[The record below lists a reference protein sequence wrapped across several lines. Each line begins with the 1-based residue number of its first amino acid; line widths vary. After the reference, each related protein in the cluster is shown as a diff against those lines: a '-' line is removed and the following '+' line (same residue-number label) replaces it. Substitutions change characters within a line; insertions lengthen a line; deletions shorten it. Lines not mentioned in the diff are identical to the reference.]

1 MRGRGQRDRGW
12 YDRCYPGRDTRSRG
26 EAFMSSRQAEYQAL
40 RDRHVP
46 KGPSHATPAFIKEA
60 HGAVMIDV
68 DGRELIDFAGGIGVV
83 NVGHSHPKVVA
94 AIQDQAAKYIHTC
107 FHVAMYEPYVDL
119 AARLNELSPGD
130 HHKKTMFASSGAEAV
145 ENAVKIARHAT
156 NRPAVIALDNAFH
169 GRTLLTMTLTSKVK
183 PYKLGFGPFAP
194 EVYRMPNAYCYR
206 CPFGLS
212 YPSCEVACADYLEE
226 FFIGNVAAE
235 QTAAVI
241 AEPIQGEGGFVT
253 PPPEYFAKLQ
263 AICRKHGIV
272 LIVDE
277 VQTAMGRT
285 GTLYAIEHWGVVPD
299 IVTTAKSLAGGL
311 PLSAVTG
318 RAELMDAPH
327 VGGLGG
333 TFGGNPVACRAA
345 LAVLEVLLG
354 DGLLARAAALGET
367 IRARFEAMQRR
378 YEIIGD
384 VRGKGPMLALELVK
398 DREKKTP
405 APDETKRLVKRCYEL
420 GLVLIAC
427 GNFGN
432 VIRTL
437 MPLVITDEQ
446 LERGFA
452 ILETALQEIS
462 PAR

>member
-1 MRGRGQRDRGW
+1 M
-12 YDRCYPGRDTRSRG
+12 
-26 EAFMSSRQAEYQAL
+26 SRQTEYQAL

-60 HGAVMIDV
+60 RGAVMIDL
-68 DGRELIDFAGGIGVV
+68 DGRELIDFAGGIGVM

-94 AIQDQAAKYIHTC
+94 AIQDQAAKFTHTC

-130 HHKKTMFASSGAEAV
+130 FHKKTMFANSGAEAV
-145 ENAVKIARHAT
+145 ENAVKVARHAT
-156 NRPAVIALDNAFH
+156 GRPAVIALEGSFH

-206 CPFGLS
+206 CPFGLR
-212 YPSCEVACADYLEE
+212 YPSCDVACADYLEE
-226 FFIGNVAAE
+226 FFIGNVAPE

-241 AEPIQGEGGFVT
+241 VEPIQGEGGFVT

-263 AICRKHGIV
+263 AICKKYGIV
-272 LIVDE
+272 LVIDE

-285 GTLYAIEHWGVVPD
+285 GKLFAIEHWGIAPD
-299 IVTTAKSLAGGL
+299 VVTTAKSLAGGL

-318 RAELMDAPH
+318 RAELMDGPH

-333 TFGGNPVACRAA
+333 TFGGNPVACSAA

-354 DGLLARAAALGET
+354 EGFLARAEALGAEMW
-367 IRARFEAMQRR
+367 RRFEALQRR
-378 YEIIGD
+378 FEIIGD
-384 VRGKGPMLALELVK
+384 VRGKGPMLAIELVR
-398 DREKKTP
+398 DRVKKTP
-405 APDETKRLVKRCYEL
+405 ASAETKKLVKLCYEK

-427 GNFGN
+427 GNHGN

-446 LERGFA
+446 LDRGFA
-452 ILETALQEIS
+452 ILESALQELP

>member
-1 MRGRGQRDRGW
+1 M
-12 YDRCYPGRDTRSRG
+12 
-26 EAFMSSRQAEYQAL
+26 ASRQAEYQAL

-46 KGPSHATPAFIKEA
+46 KGPSNATPAFIKEA

-83 NVGHSHPKVVA
+83 NVGHAHPKVVA

-119 AARLNELSPGD
+119 AARLNELTPGAF
-130 HHKKTMFASSGAEAV
+130 HKKTMFASSGAEAV
-145 ENAVKIARHAT
+145 ENAVKVARHAT
-156 NRPAVIALDNAFH
+156 GRPAVIALDNAFH

-206 CPFGLS
+206 CPFGLA
-212 YPSCEVACADYLEE
+212 YPSCGVACADYLEE
-226 FFIGNVAAE
+226 FFIGNVAPE

-263 AICRKHGIV
+263 AICQKYGIALV
-272 LIVDE
+272 IDE

-285 GTLYAIEHWGVVPD
+285 GKLYAIEHWGIAPD
-299 IVTTAKSLAGGL
+299 ILTTAKSLAGGL

-318 RAELMDAPH
+318 RAELMDGPH
-327 VGGLGG
+327 AGGLGG

-354 DGLLARAAALGET
+354 EGFLARAEALGVE
-367 IRARFEAMQRR
+367 IRRRFDALQKRFEL
-378 YEIIGD
+378 IGD
-384 VRGKGPMLALELVK
+384 VRGKGPMLAIELVR
-398 DREKKTP
+398 DRERKTP
-405 APDETKRLVKRCYEL
+405 ATEETKKLVKLCYEK
-420 GLVLIAC
+420 GLVLISC

-446 LERGFA
+446 LDRGFA
-452 ILETALQEIS
+452 ILESGLEEIS
-462 PAR
+462 PGR